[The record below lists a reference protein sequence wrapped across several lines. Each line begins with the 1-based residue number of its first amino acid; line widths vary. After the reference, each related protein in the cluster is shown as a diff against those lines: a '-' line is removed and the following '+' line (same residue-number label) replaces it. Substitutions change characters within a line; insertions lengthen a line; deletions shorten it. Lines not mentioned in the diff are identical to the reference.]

1 MRRSKSDIIRA
12 WASKGLSRIEIVRKT
27 GYSAQLVH
35 SVFKRNKKHVVKAKG
50 LSKKV
55 RINALISQFVDD
67 LNKLL

>member
-1 MRRSKSDIIRA
+1 MRRSKSDTIRE
-12 WASKGLSRIEIVRKT
+12 WANKGLSKSEVVRKT

-55 RINALISQFVDD
+55 RIKALVSQFIDD

>member
-1 MRRSKSDIIRA
+1 MRRSKSDIIRE
-12 WASKGLSRIEIVRKT
+12 WANKGLSKSEVVRKT
-27 GYSAQLVH
+27 GYSAQLVY

-55 RINALISQFVDD
+55 RIKALVSQFIDD

>member
-12 WASKGLSRIEIVRKT
+12 WADKGLSKSQVVRKT
-27 GYSAQLVH
+27 QYSAQLVH
-35 SVFKRNKKHVVKAKG
+35 SVFKRHKKHVVKAKG

-55 RINALISQFVDD
+55 RINALVSQFIDD